1 MTDTR
6 TSETNRAVQVRPI
19 VTKMHYI
26 CDTDYVSKINKYAAI
41 LIAAMTAAFV
51 LTGTHSCQSI
61 GDLAVYLSWL
71 IYFVPLLFAWIGIVT
86 SMRITD
92 EMTVKQHKNGPARL
106 CKCGVF
112 GALFAGVTVFSCIY
126 FMITGE
132 YDQISAEVS
141 MTFLG
146 ILECASAAGVA
157 VLSRKLLSQIEEVP
171 VMEEIEQ

>member
-1 MTDTR
+1 MTETK
-6 TSETNRAVQVRPI
+6 TQETNRTVQTQPI
-19 VTKMHYI
+19 AIKMHYI
-26 CDTDYVSKINKYAAI
+26 CDSDYVSKINKYAAI
-41 LIAAMTAAFV
+41 LIAVMTAAFV

-61 GDLAVYLSWL
+61 
-71 IYFVPLLFAWIGIVT
+71 
-86 SMRITD
+86 R
-92 EMTVKQHKNGPARL
+92 
-106 CKCGVF
+106 CGVF

-132 YDQISAEVS
+132 YDQISAEIGMV
-141 MTFLG
+141 FLG

>member
-1 MTDTR
+1 MTETK
-6 TSETNRAVQVRPI
+6 TQETNGTVQVQP
-19 VTKMHYI
+19 VAVKMRYV
-26 CDTDYVSKINKYAAI
+26 CDVAYVSKINKYAAI

-71 IYFVPLLFAWIGIVT
+71 VYFVPLLFAWIGIVT
-86 SMRITD
+86 SMRIKD

-106 CKCGVF
+106 CRGGVF

-141 MTFLG
+141 MAFLG

-157 VLSRKLLSQIEEVP
+157 VLSRKLLSKIEEVP
-171 VMEEIEQ
+171 VTDKTE

>member
-1 MTDTR
+1 MT
-6 TSETNRAVQVRPI
+6 ETNTQEIKETTSTQPI
-19 VTKMHYI
+19 AIKMRYI
-26 CDTDYVSKINKYAAI
+26 CDGEYVSKVNKYAAV
-41 LIAAMTAAFV
+41 LIAVMTAAFV

-71 IYFVPLLFAWIGIVT
+71 IYLVPLIFAWIGICI
-86 SMRITD
+86 SMRITG

-132 YDQISAEVS
+132 YDQISAEIS
-141 MTFLG
+141 MAFLG

-157 VLSRKLLSQIEEVP
+157 VLSRKLLSQIEEIP
-171 VMEEIEQ
+171 VVEEVEQ